1 MNKTGTPTPVK
12 PTVKIA
18 LPSRFILS
26 DTAPKNDKPRLPA
39 AALPQGSIMAVDGT
53 WNLTMDTP
61 MGERASILTVK
72 AAGNKL
78 EGTQSAEGQTAQI
91 FDGALNGNSVGWKV
105 SITQPMPLT
114 LDFSGTLDGDAMSGS
129 VQLGMFGSS
138 PFRAK
143 RG

>member
-1 MNKTGTPTPVK
+1 
-12 PTVKIA
+12 
-18 LPSRFILS
+18 
-26 DTAPKNDKPRLPA
+26 
-39 AALPQGSIMAVDGT
+39 MAVDGT

-61 MGERASILTVK
+61 MGERASTLVVK
-72 AAGNKL
+72 ASGNKL

-91 FDGALNGNSVGWKV
+91 FEGSVNGNSVGWKV

-114 LDFSGTLDGDAMSGS
+114 LDFSGTVDGDAMTGS

>member
-1 MNKTGTPTPVK
+1 
-12 PTVKIA
+12 
-18 LPSRFILS
+18 
-26 DTAPKNDKPRLPA
+26 
-39 AALPQGSIMAVDGT
+39 MAVDGT

-61 MGERASILTVK
+61 MGERASTLVVK
-72 AAGNKL
+72 VAGGKL

-91 FDGALNGNSVGWKV
+91 FEGRVNGNDVGWKV

-114 LDFSGTLDGDAMSGS
+114 LDFTGTVDGNAMTGS

-138 PFRAK
+138 PFRAQ

>member
-1 MNKTGTPTPVK
+1 
-12 PTVKIA
+12 
-18 LPSRFILS
+18 
-26 DTAPKNDKPRLPA
+26 
-39 AALPQGSIMAVDGT
+39 MAVDGT

-61 MGERASILTVK
+61 MGERASTLVVK
-72 AAGNKL
+72 VAGGNL

-91 FDGALNGNSVGWKV
+91 FEGRVNGNDVGWKV

-114 LDFSGTLDGDAMSGS
+114 LDFSGTVDGDAMSGS

>member
-1 MNKTGTPTPVK
+1 
-12 PTVKIA
+12 
-18 LPSRFILS
+18 
-26 DTAPKNDKPRLPA
+26 
-39 AALPQGSIMAVDGT
+39 MAVDGT

-61 MGERASILTVK
+61 MGERSSTLAVK
-72 AAGNKL
+72 AVGNKL
-78 EGTQSAEGQTAQI
+78 EGTQSAEGQTADI
-91 FDGALNGNSVGWKV
+91 VGGTVDGNTVGWKV

-114 LDFSGTLDGDAMSGS
+114 LEFAGTVDGDAMSGS